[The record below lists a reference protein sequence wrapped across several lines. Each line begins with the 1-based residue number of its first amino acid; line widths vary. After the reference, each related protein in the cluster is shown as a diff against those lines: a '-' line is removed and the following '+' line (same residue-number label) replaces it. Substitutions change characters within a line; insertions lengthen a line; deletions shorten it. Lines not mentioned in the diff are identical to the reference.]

1 MHRNI
6 RVGHVEYFTSIF
18 IFFFSRTRQRFAIIV
33 ESREAIRRGYCAA
46 GEKGKRRNLGKNK
59 NKTRLKAEA
68 LYSAHR
74 RHQNIYT
81 AQTLFFRMTSRCDMR
96 AAFIAAETG
105 GRLDLCIISRLVL
118 HFLSANTDTARA
130 YRRRLILLSPF

>member
-1 MHRNI
+1 MSNI
-6 RVGHVEYFTSIF
+6 LHQFLS
-18 IFFFSRTRQRFAIIV
+18 FFFRGRDSDSPSLLKV
-33 ESREAIRRGYCAA
+33 ERLLDEAIAQLERK
-46 GEKGKRRNLGKNK
+46 EKEEIWEKKNK